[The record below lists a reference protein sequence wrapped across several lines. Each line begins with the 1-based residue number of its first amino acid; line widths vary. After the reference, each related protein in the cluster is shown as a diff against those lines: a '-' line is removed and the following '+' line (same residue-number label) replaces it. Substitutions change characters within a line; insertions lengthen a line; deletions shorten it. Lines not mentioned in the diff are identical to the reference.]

1 MELLS
6 YLGKVNLYWI
16 LFYACYW
23 LLLRRHTFFQWNRA
37 YLIGSL
43 VISFVLPLLSFA
55 GQAPVIEPA
64 VYVAAA
70 IPVYISTPASESHFG
85 HWVQF
90 FWAIQALGAALMLS
104 KLFEAVQDL
113 RAFIR
118 DGETVHFD
126 NYTLILLPHSETGSF
141 SFLHWIVI
149 NRNDY
154 ENHFDLILRHETVHV
169 MQKHSFDILFVE
181 LLKMAFWFNPVLWFY
196 KKSFQEVHEFLADEQ
211 APNREHYTKFLV
223 AYALDTPVASL
234 TNHFFNSSLLLTRIQ
249 MIYRNR
255 NSQWSLGKYLIV
267 VPIVGV
273 MVLLTSARERLM
285 DAVEKRSTSFSTA
298 VDSVHV
304 EGQIYDESRK
314 PIAGAIIV
322 IKGGTKGTSTDAMGY
337 FQMEGVPQN
346 SRLVISHINYKSH
359 EFKVGEARSEHFV
372 FTLKNEGAA
381 IAETVV
387 FSPSPATVKSDDQPD
402 KTVNRD
408 MSNIVFTVVEQ
419 KPEFPGGPSA
429 LSQYLMQH
437 VVYPMEAIEN
447 KVTGEVIVS
456 FIVNEKGYVR
466 SPSIIK
472 GLGSGI
478 DEEAV
483 RVVLNMPKW
492 DPGVQNG
499 HPVPVKYT
507 MPIKF
512 DLTSPGKI
520 EPDRRQGFFEQKEIP
535 ANMKLRGTDF
545 TFGQQNPLVFIDG
558 VKQKERG
565 NGGMANAKTEN
576 IQFISVLKGQ
586 SATSMYGEEGKEG
599 VILIQ
604 TKKSSGFLQQEPL
617 ELPQSVNKKYYK
629 KESKN

>member
-16 LFYACYW
+16 LFYVCYW

-43 VISFVLPLLSFA
+43 VISFVLPMLSFA
-55 GQAPVIEPA
+55 GQATVIEPA

-70 IPVYISTPASESHFG
+70 IPVYISTPASESYFG
-85 HWVQF
+85 HWVEL

-104 KLFEAVQDL
+104 KLFETVQDL
-113 RAFIR
+113 LAFIR

-126 NYTLILLPHSETGSF
+126 NYTLVLLPHSETGSF

-149 NRNDY
+149 NRHDY
-154 ENHFDLILRHETVHV
+154 ENHFDVILRHETVHV
-169 MQKHSFDILFVE
+169 MQRHSFDILLVE
-181 LLKMAFWFNPVLWFY
+181 LLKMTFWFNPVLWFY

-211 APNREHYTKFLV
+211 APNREHYTRFLV
-223 AYALDTPVASL
+223 AYALDSPVASL
-234 TNHFFNSSLLLTRIQ
+234 TNHFFNSSLLLTRIK
-249 MIYRNR
+249 MIYKNR
-255 NSQWSLGKYLIV
+255 NSQWSLGKYLVV
-267 VPIVGV
+267 VPIIGV
-273 MVLLTSARERLM
+273 MVLLTSARERLL

-314 PIAGAIIV
+314 PIPGAIIV
-322 IKGGTKGTSTDAMGY
+322 IKDGTKGTSTDAKGY

-359 EFKVGEARSEHFV
+359 EFKVGEAKSERFD
-372 FTLKNEGAA
+372 FTLKTEVAT

-387 FSPSPATVKSDDQPD
+387 TSPSPNSNNADQPG
-402 KTVNRD
+402 NPAPRD
-408 MSNIVFTVVEQ
+408 TSNIVFTVAEL

-429 LSQYLMQH
+429 LSQYLSH
-437 VVYPMEAIEN
+437 NIVYPTEAVDN
-447 KVTGEVIVS
+447 KVQGEVTVS

-466 SPSIIK
+466 SPTVVK

-492 DPGVQNG
+492 KPGIQNG
-499 HPVPVKYT
+499 HNVPFTYT

-520 EPDRRQGFFEQKEIP
+520 ESDKRQGLFTNP
-535 ANMKLRGTDF
+535 LMPGTMNSLKGTNF
-545 TFGQQNPLVFIDG
+545 TFGASGPLIFVDG

-617 ELPQSVNKKYYK
+617 ELPGTGSKKYYK
-629 KESKN
+629 NESKN